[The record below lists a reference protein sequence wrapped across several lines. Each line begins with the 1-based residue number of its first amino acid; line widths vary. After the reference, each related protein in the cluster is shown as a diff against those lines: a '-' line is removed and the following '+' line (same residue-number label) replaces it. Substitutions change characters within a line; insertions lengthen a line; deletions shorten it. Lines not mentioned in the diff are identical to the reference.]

1 LSYGYYDT
9 PPDRH
14 FSDHPVGVPLKRAYK
29 PRSHWSRFKSRCK
42 RTYKK
47 FKENCNSLVCWGL
60 CIAIVVVILVGA
72 SVAISHGD
80 TASAT
85 AMFACLALPGSF
97 LFVRRPGSK

>member
-1 LSYGYYDT
+1 MSYEYYDT

-14 FSDHPVGVPLKRAYK
+14 YSVHPVGVPRRRTYQ
-29 PRSHWSRFKSRCK
+29 PRSHWSKIKSKCK
-42 RTYKK
+42 RRFKK

-85 AMFACLALPGSF
+85 AMVACLALPGGF
-97 LFVRRPGSK
+97 LFVHKPGSK